1 VSFEVDAS
9 ALNAPTVLVWIRANN
24 LDDAETLVHSRCEV
38 APRLSRSLDCVH
50 GIHDNAG
57 TRGQRPLSDSFG
69 DDIGGKT
76 GRLITLDP
84 RPPHR
89 CFERVNPD
97 IGRCQHLG
105 DDSSNG
111 CLSRARKPTQ
121 HHQHRQ
127 TVPEGR
133 NDNVTIPLREAFRN
147 HRDRVGKHDAVGIV
161 AVVALTDTATCQPA
175 RARRGRDDGLMSPL
189 DELAPGLWGFSVI
202 RNGLPPTMTAY
213 ALRDGEDTILVDPLV
228 AGETEPLL
236 AALDEIVRGR
246 VRILVTTPFHVRGSE
261 LLWRHWRDRHEVT
274 IFGHEHCAT
283 RLDDR
288 SAFRPLRGG
297 ETLDGGV
304 RAHPIGQPRRAEI
317 PFELP
322 SHQALAFGDSVLEID
337 GELRV
342 WPRHRNGERRRTW
355 YEQRFLPTL
364 RPLTELDIER
374 VLVTHGEPVLRDGAR
389 ALAASLARPPW
400 SRSSLY

>member
-1 VSFEVDAS
+1 
-9 ALNAPTVLVWIRANN
+9 
-24 LDDAETLVHSRCEV
+24 
-38 APRLSRSLDCVH
+38 
-50 GIHDNAG
+50 
-57 TRGQRPLSDSFG
+57 
-69 DDIGGKT
+69 
-76 GRLITLDP
+76 
-84 RPPHR
+84 
-89 CFERVNPD
+89 
-97 IGRCQHLG
+97 
-105 DDSSNG
+105 
-111 CLSRARKPTQ
+111 
-121 HHQHRQ
+121 
-127 TVPEGR
+127 
-133 NDNVTIPLREAFRN
+133 
-147 HRDRVGKHDAVGIV
+147 
-161 AVVALTDTATCQPA
+161 
-175 RARRGRDDGLMSPL
+175 MSPL
-189 DELAPGLWGFSVI
+189 DQLAPGLWRFTVT

-228 AGETEPLL
+228 PGESERLL

-261 LLWRHWRDRHEVT
+261 LLWRRWRDRHEVT

-288 SAFRPLRGG
+288 SAFCPLRGG

-304 RAHPIGQPRRAEI
+304 RAHPIGRPRRAEI

-322 SHQALAFGDSVLEID
+322 SHRALAFGDSLLEID

-342 WPRHRNGERRRTW
+342 WPRHRDGERRRTW

-364 RPLTELDIER
+364 SPLTKLDVER
-374 VLVTHGEPVLRDGAR
+374 VLVTHGEPVLRQGAR

>member
-1 VSFEVDAS
+1 
-9 ALNAPTVLVWIRANN
+9 
-24 LDDAETLVHSRCEV
+24 
-38 APRLSRSLDCVH
+38 
-50 GIHDNAG
+50 
-57 TRGQRPLSDSFG
+57 
-69 DDIGGKT
+69 
-76 GRLITLDP
+76 
-84 RPPHR
+84 
-89 CFERVNPD
+89 
-97 IGRCQHLG
+97 
-105 DDSSNG
+105 
-111 CLSRARKPTQ
+111 
-121 HHQHRQ
+121 
-127 TVPEGR
+127 
-133 NDNVTIPLREAFRN
+133 
-147 HRDRVGKHDAVGIV
+147 
-161 AVVALTDTATCQPA
+161 
-175 RARRGRDDGLMSPL
+175 MSPL
-189 DELAPGLWGFSVI
+189 DEVAPGLWQFTVA
-202 RNGLPPTMTAY
+202 RNGIPPTMTAY

-261 LLWRHWRDRHEVT
+261 LLWRRWRDRHGVT

-297 ETLDGGV
+297 ETLDRGV
-304 RAHPIGQPRRAEI
+304 RAYGIGRPRRAEV

-322 SHQALAFGDSVLEID
+322 SHRALAFGDTVLEVD

-342 WPRHRNGERRRTW
+342 WPRHRDGERRRTW

-364 RPLTELDIER
+364 GVLTRLDVER

-389 ALAASLARPPW
+389 ALAASLTRPLW